1 MIHDGAAVAGWEYWF
16 VEECR
21 TEDDPGRGANIW
33 HCEGR
38 IGFEAL
44 SIRVSHL
51 AVWSSYSHV
60 PFLPIDEGGSAVGV
74 RIGRIRP

>member
-1 MIHDGAAVAGWEYWF
+1 MAD
-16 VEECR
+16 
-21 TEDDPGRGANIW
+21 IW

-51 AVWSSYSHV
+51 AVWSSFSGV
-60 PFLPIDEGGSAVGV
+60 TLLGTDEGGSAVGV
-74 RIGRIRP
+74 RTGGIRPRTHKSCSASSMPKHS